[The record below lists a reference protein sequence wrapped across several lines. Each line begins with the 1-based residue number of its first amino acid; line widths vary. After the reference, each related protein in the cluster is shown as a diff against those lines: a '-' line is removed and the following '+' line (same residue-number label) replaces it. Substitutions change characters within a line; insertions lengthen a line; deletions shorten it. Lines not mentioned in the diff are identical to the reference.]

1 MIKKSVISAH
11 GHDII
16 AVPDRQSPR
25 RRAGAMRRGV
35 TTTGALAA
43 SLRRAAA
50 RPSSLLPLAA
60 PVVAF
65 LVVDRSWP
73 VLGAVAMLM
82 LGVLTVCGPAGVLAL
97 IPVSLVAGLLGATSV
112 TLGAIAVVTLVVAV
126 QLVAGTRLPRPAHLW
141 VALLGLLVVLA
152 YVLPA
157 GGPASSPDRFS
168 DLIGLLA
175 GLGLVAAVAASP
187 PPPGLMART
196 AAVAGA
202 AAAGWALAA
211 GHREGGRLVGFAQ
224 NPNFLGALLALPFV
238 AAAGLALRHRRPG
251 WLVPAG
257 VCVAAMAAT
266 QSRGAFVS
274 AAAGVAVVLL
284 QGRRRGI
291 QVAIVAAAVVLGT
304 VFPAAIDSV
313 EHVAIG
319 DRPAAELS
327 QNSSVREHVAWYAAK
342 VAAEHP
348 LRGIGYG
355 VFPSYAENSPRLGIY
370 IATHNDYLRLAAETG
385 IPALLVF
392 LVLIW
397 LGMKSPASGE
407 AAVQRAMVAAYAVGM
422 LFANPLA
429 NLVVSTPFWLALG
442 CLLAAAASSREHR
455 ITLTQ
460 GVHT

>member
-1 MIKKSVISAH
+1 
-11 GHDII
+11 
-16 AVPDRQSPR
+16 
-25 RRAGAMRRGV
+25 MRRGG
-35 TTTGALAA
+35 TTTDARTAGDRARTTLAA
-43 SLRRAAA
+43 SLRRAAV
-50 RPSSLLPLAA
+50 RPSSLLPLSA
-60 PVVAF
+60 PVAAF
-65 LVVDRSWP
+65 LVVNRSWP
-73 VLGAVAMLM
+73 VVGAVAMLA

-97 IPVSLVAGLLGATSV
+97 IPVSLFAGQSGVTSV
-112 TLGAIAVVTLVVAV
+112 TLGAIAAVTLVVAV
-126 QLVAGTRLPRPAHLW
+126 QVVAGTRTARPAHLW
-141 VALLGLLVVLA
+141 IALLGLLVILA

-157 GGPASSPDRFS
+157 GGPGTSPGRFS
-168 DLIGLLA
+168 DLVGLLA
-175 GLGLVAAVAASP
+175 GLGLLAAVTASP
-187 PPPGLMART
+187 PPAGLMARV
-196 AAVAGA
+196 AAMAGA
-202 AAAGWALAA
+202 VAAGWALAA
-211 GHREGGRLVGFAQ
+211 GRREGGRLVGFAQ
-224 NPNFLGALLALPFV
+224 NPNFLGALLALSLV
-238 AAAGLALRHRRPG
+238 AAAGLAFRHRRPA
-251 WLVPAG
+251 WLVPAA

-274 AAAGVAVVLL
+274 ATAGVAALLL

-291 QVAIVAAAVVLGT
+291 QMAIVACAVVFGT
-304 VFPAAIDSV
+304 VFPAAIGTV

-342 VAAEHP
+342 VAAGHP

-355 VFPSYAENSPRLGIY
+355 VFPSYAENSPDLGIY

-385 IPALLVF
+385 IPALIVF

-442 CLLAAAASSREHR
+442 CLLAAPASRRHP
-455 ITLTQ
+455 ITSAL
-460 GVHT
+460 GVKT

>member
-1 MIKKSVISAH
+1 
-11 GHDII
+11 
-16 AVPDRQSPR
+16 
-25 RRAGAMRRGV
+25 MRRGG
-35 TTTGALAA
+35 TTTDALAA

-50 RPSSLLPLAA
+50 RPSSLLPLSA

-65 LVVDRSWP
+65 LAVNRSWP
-73 VLGAVAMLM
+73 VLGAAAMLV
-82 LGVLTVCGPAGVLAL
+82 LGVLTVAGPAGVLLL
-97 IPVSLVAGLLGATSV
+97 IPVSLLAGLFDASTV

-126 QLVAGTRLPRPAHLW
+126 QLVAGTRTPRPAHLW
-141 VALLGLLVVLA
+141 IAVLGLLVLLA

-157 GGPASSPDRFS
+157 GGPGGSPDRFS
-168 DLIGLLA
+168 DLICLLA
-175 GLGLVAAVAASP
+175 GLGLAAAVAASP
-187 PPPGLMART
+187 PPPGLMARV
-196 AAVAGA
+196 AAAAGS

-238 AAAGLALRHRRPG
+238 AAAGLALRHRRPA

-274 AAAGVAVVLL
+274 AGAGLAVVLL

-304 VFPAAIDSV
+304 VFPAAIDSA
-313 EHVAIG
+313 EHVAVG
-319 DRPAAELS
+319 HRTATELS

-355 VFPSYAENSPRLGIY
+355 VFPFHAANSSQIGIY

-385 IPALLVF
+385 IPALIVF

-397 LGMKSPASGE
+397 FAMRSPASGE
-407 AAVQRAMVAAYAVGM
+407 AAIPRAMVAAYAVGM

-429 NLVVSTPFWLALG
+429 NLVVSTPFWLAVG
-442 CLLAAAASSREHR
+442 GLLAAPASREHS
-455 ITLTQ
+455 ITSAPGAQ
-460 GVHT
+460 K